1 MVENNDKEHG
11 KIIPTPMAEL
21 EWVWVIGQAGEKI
34 DDIIFVIE
42 MNEKEGGQRRRIV
55 PVFETRDDA
64 AKMRLRLCQN
74 LAGEY
79 GEQSMRLSEV
89 GRFAAKN
96 DLEIM
101 LLDDAG
107 TILAHM
113 EAKIEQ
119 VSVH

>member
-1 MVENNDKEHG
+1 MVEDKNKENS
-11 KIIPTPMAEL
+11 IVLPTQMAEL

-34 DDIIFVIE
+34 DDVIFVIE
-42 MNEKEGGQRRRIV
+42 MNEKEGGRRRRIV

-74 LAGEY
+74 RAGEY

-101 LLDDAG
+101 LLDESG

-119 VSVH
+119 GSVH